1 MKTIKYYLSLFL
13 TGLWSLLLFLGIIL
27 TFISG
32 EFLEIMYERR
42 KLNEAITLETLPGVK
57 RQFIIAGII
66 MLVIVALTYK
76 PITKMRQKSRTARK
90 FDKYGRTKDFDDYD
104 SMSNKERKEFD
115 RQRKAEMNRI
125 LPMTMVKQMT
135 KAGSNNPKKDMQ
147 KLIGLDNVKETMEE
161 MASRMEF
168 EKSHK
173 NKKMD
178 TAQHMVFF
186 GPPGT
191 GKTTVAQIMTGFLYE
206 NDYIDENRLIE
217 ATGSFFTNGNAATK
231 ADALCEHAYGGV
243 LFIDE
248 AYAIVNSYEGEET
261 IAAIIKQME
270 DHKDKFV
277 LILAGYENEMKHL
290 LASNPGF
297 ASRIKE
303 YFYFEDYSD
312 KELISIFNYMAK
324 KEGFSLDKN
333 AVYALLDVINEVKL
347 GQNFGNARTM
357 RNILDKTISKH
368 ILNYNKGISKKEFV
382 IESQDIA
389 YEKSFI

>member
-1 MKTIKYYLSLFL
+1 MDTLKYYLSLFF
-13 TGLWSLLLFLGIIL
+13 TGLWSIVLFLGILL
-27 TFISG
+27 TFVSG
-32 EFLEIMYERR
+32 EFLQIMYERR
-42 KLNEAITLETLPGVK
+42 KLNESITLETLPGVK
-57 RQFIIAGII
+57 RKFIIAGIL
-66 MLVIVALTYK
+66 MLVAVAITYK

-115 RQRKAEMNRI
+115 RQRKAEMNRV

-135 KAGSNNPKKDMQ
+135 KKGSENPKKDMQ
-147 KLIGLDNVKETMEE
+147 KLIGLNNVKETMEE

-173 NKKMD
+173 NRKMD

-206 NDYIDENRLIE
+206 NDYIDENKLIE
-217 ATGSFFTNGNAATK
+217 TTGSFFANGSAAMK

-248 AYAIVNSYEGEET
+248 AYAMVNSYEGEET
-261 IAAIIKQME
+261 IATIIKQME

-277 LILAGYENEMKHL
+277 LILAGYENEMKQL

-324 KEGFSLDKN
+324 NEGFSLDKN
-333 AVYALLDVINEVKL
+333 VVYALLDVINEVKL

-368 ILNYNKGISKKEFV
+368 ILNYNKGISKSEYI
-382 IESQDIA
+382 IEAQDIA